1 MEIKVEILKDKNGV
15 ELCTEFYY
23 QLVDKEEQLYPW
35 YLGLELVYTLDP
47 NDKLDFDYAVT
58 KIDDDQEFMAYVIT
72 KVVSEVNPDIVINS
86 LFINYKLNSDGS
98 ENLIKNICIT
108 FLMPNGQYMVCRAP
122 LYAFTKETREFVK
135 GE

>member
-1 MEIKVEILKDKNGV
+1 MEIKAEILKDKNGV

-35 YLGLELVYTLDP
+35 YQGLELVYTLDP

-58 KIDDDQEFMAYVIT
+58 KMDDDQEFMAYVIT

-98 ENLIKNICIT
+98 ENLIKI
-108 FLMPNGQYMVCRAP
+108 
-122 LYAFTKETREFVK
+122 FVLLF
-135 GE
+135 